1 MSLGQRLGAGLI
13 SKETARE
20 TDPLISDPDMEHD
33 RLVAEGIESA
43 LLASIQ
49 SQAADPMGP
58 YQPDDLAYLTRLV
71 LEKDLPL
78 YEAVSRT
85 QQRAQ
90 DRQAAM
96 VQPNTPEAMP
106 GLAMPGTGAESQMQQ
121 PQGGGLE
128 SLLAQLGG

>member
-1 MSLGQRLGAGLI
+1 
-13 SKETARE
+13 
-20 TDPLISDPDMEHD
+20 
-33 RLVAEGIESA
+33 
-43 LLASIQ
+43 
-49 SQAADPMGP
+49 MGP

-71 LEKDLPL
+71 VEKDLPL

-96 VQPNTPEAMP
+96 VQPNAPEAMP
-106 GLAMPGTGAESQMQQ
+106 GLAMPGTGAESQVQQ